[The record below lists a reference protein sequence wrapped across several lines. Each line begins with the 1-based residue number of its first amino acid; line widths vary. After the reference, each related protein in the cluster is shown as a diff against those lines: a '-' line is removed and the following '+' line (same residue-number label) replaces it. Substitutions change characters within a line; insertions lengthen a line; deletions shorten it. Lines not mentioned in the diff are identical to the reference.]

1 MIEKNANWSL
11 CLTSGYNMPL
21 CLGFGLSILFYQ
33 GGLDVEKRKD
43 CADQLTQ
50 RQVPGFAVGGL
61 SGGEAKSEFWK
72 IVKVRKALCLR
83 TGFELFLVE
92 GNILFKC
99 PNDEICVYF
108 YFSYFRSALAPGEKE
123 AFIIFLTSKQ
133 TSSSG
138 NFVNLNLMIPHL

>member
-1 MIEKNANWSL
+1 
-11 CLTSGYNMPL
+11 MPL
-21 CLGFGLSILFYQ
+21 CLGFGLYILFYQ

-83 TGFELFLVE
+83 TGFELFLVRTTFCS
-92 GNILFKC
+92 NVLMMKYVFIF
-99 PNDEICVYF
+99 I
-108 YFSYFRSALAPGEKE
+108 FRIFGLLWLQEK
-123 AFIIFLTSKQ
+123 KR
-133 TSSSG
+133 
-138 NFVNLNLMIPHL
+138 HL